1 LLAMDISIEQI
12 AAITQLSINDI
23 EQLVTKSIND

>member
-1 LLAMDISIEQI
+1 MDISIEQI

-23 EQLVTKSIND
+23 EQLVTKSTND